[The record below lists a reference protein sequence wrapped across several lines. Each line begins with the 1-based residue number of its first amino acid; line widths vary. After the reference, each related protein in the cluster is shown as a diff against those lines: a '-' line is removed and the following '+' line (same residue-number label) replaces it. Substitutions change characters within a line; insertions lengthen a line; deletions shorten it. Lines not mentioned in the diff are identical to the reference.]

1 MRFKE
6 GEFRDITLIDWDDR
20 GGTVFQTE
28 KKHTIARI
36 DDEGGVYIPP
46 SMVEKHGSRLF
57 LIQEVEGKIILS
69 PMKLHLE
76 IAEVKNVN
84 SSIVTPPSSEEVA
97 QVK

>member
-36 DDEGGVYIPP
+36 DDEGGVYIP
-46 SMVEKHGSRLF
+46 SNMVEKHGSRLF
-57 LIQEVEGKIILS
+57 LIQEEGGKIILI
-69 PMKLHLE
+69 PMKLQIE
-76 IAEVKNVN
+76 IVDVKNVN
-84 SSIVTPPSSEEVA
+84 SSIVTPSSSEEVA